1 MTQDFNY
8 EEELKK
14 LPTDKYLEMAILPLV
29 HSVNLFLKQG
39 LSVVDILRPQD
50 PIAFLANF
58 VLKNKHTMKKIETLI
73 EFKKDTNILN
83 QSHISKNQIDTN
95 LQSEIK

>member
-29 HSVNLFLKQG
+29 HSVNLFLK
-39 LSVVDILRPQD
+39 
-50 PIAFLANF
+50 
-58 VLKNKHTMKKIETLI
+58 
-73 EFKKDTNILN
+73 
-83 QSHISKNQIDTN
+83 
-95 LQSEIK
+95 